1 MNKLK
6 KHFGCY
12 KFFQREIFAAI
23 GVFFLCSRCAK
34 NALIINIILIFLV
47 YFTGK
52 IVSKC

>member
-23 GVFFLCSRCAK
+23 GVFFYVRVVPKML
-34 NALIINIILIFLV
+34 
-47 YFTGK
+47 
-52 IVSKC
+52 